1 MGIPVYFKTILN
13 NSSNDLLCKEI
24 EEVDGLYFD
33 LNCLIHPCC
42 RKLNDENEMIKIII
56 ETMDSIIDMIDI
68 KEYIYI
74 AIDGIAP
81 AAKMKQQRYR
91 RFKSLYE
98 KKDDKWD
105 TNSITP
111 GTFFMDKLNE
121 QLKNFKNTNLRIY
134 FSDSSE
140 RGEGEHKIFNDLKK
154 RHNKKVV
161 IYGLDAD
168 LIMLS
173 LLNYNH
179 TIYLLRERTEYNI
192 ENIDSEYIFLPIN
205 GLGKD
210 IHKNITDRT
219 GIDTLNYED
228 IISDYIFI
236 CFLLG
241 NDFINHIPNIN
252 LRYGGHEKLIEIY
265 CNLLKSYGGYFQ
277 LINLSL
283 KNIINLDMFRD
294 FVRELSN
301 QEDYMKNKCIMIQ
314 KKIKKRLLNEYIH
327 IKQDFIKRVE
337 NYSLKSIYSF
347 NDDNKYLPEEID
359 NFIVN
364 LPMIIETGPNE
375 TISSFNLS
383 EDFIKSLLW
392 TTHYYFNRCIDWRY
406 MTKYDIGPSISD
418 LKMYLDNIKNID
430 YFSSNL
436 NEYSYEEQFKFIF
449 PNNSHIL
456 HSYDI
461 ITKEY
466 DIYPIMDHCRY
477 LWEAPLLFK

>member
-1 MGIPVYFKTILN
+1 
-13 NSSNDLLCKEI
+13 
-24 EEVDGLYFD
+24 
-33 LNCLIHPCC
+33 
-42 RKLNDENEMIKIII
+42 
-56 ETMDSIIDMIDI
+56 
-68 KEYIYI
+68 
-74 AIDGIAP
+74 
-81 AAKMKQQRYR
+81 
-91 RFKSLYE
+91 
-98 KKDDKWD
+98 
-105 TNSITP
+105 
-111 GTFFMDKLNE
+111 
-121 QLKNFKNTNLRIY
+121 
-134 FSDSSE
+134 
-140 RGEGEHKIFNDLKK
+140 
-154 RHNKKVV
+154 
-161 IYGLDAD
+161 
-168 LIMLS
+168 
-173 LLNYNH
+173 
-179 TIYLLRERTEYNI
+179 
-192 ENIDSEYIFLPIN
+192 
-205 GLGKD
+205 
-210 IHKNITDRT
+210 
-219 GIDTLNYED
+219 
-228 IISDYIFI
+228 
-236 CFLLG
+236 
-241 NDFINHIPNIN
+241 
-252 LRYGGHEKLIEIY
+252 
-265 CNLLKSYGGYFQ
+265 
-277 LINLSL
+277 
-283 KNIINLDMFRD
+283 
-294 FVRELSN
+294 
-301 QEDYMKNKCIMIQ
+301 MIQ